1 MSEYASVLL
10 KQDILK
16 NEDKSVIFRLT
27 NFQTGREH
35 FIKLL
40 HHIAAHLCTSLVQV
54 IVQYATAEII
64 ADREFP
70 EIAAFIE

>member
-35 FIKLL
+35 FI
-40 HHIAAHLCTSLVQV
+40 
-54 IVQYATAEII
+54 
-64 ADREFP
+64 
-70 EIAAFIE
+70 